1 MRQTR
6 YDIETPVGRERVR
19 LVLIQSTDGW
29 VIERTLIQADG
40 SRFMHSV
47 LIDSSATLFEY
58 MVADPYFTQLEPHYT
73 RIQQFVVKQPWPP
86 AKSPPGG
93 YSRV

>member
-6 YDIETPVGRERVR
+6 HDTETPVGRERVR
-19 LVLIQSTDGW
+19 LVLIQSADGW

-40 SRFMHSV
+40 SRFVHSV
-47 LIDSSATLFEY
+47 LIDSPAMLFEY

-73 RIQQFVVKQPWPP
+73 NIQQLVVQQPWLPETNL
-86 AKSPPGG
+86 AGG
-93 YSRV
+93 YGMV